1 MYARLIAKHPDQPSG
16 VYFDYL
22 DVYRVARAT
31 FSGNHLL
38 GFELDDAWDEPQ
50 SFRPNR
56 SERARERWLDED
68 ERDSRRADPRQHE
81 R

>member
-16 VYFDYL
+16 VHFNYL

-38 GFELDDAWDEPQ
+38 DLKLEDPVAITKKDISLRGIIR
-50 SFRPNR
+50 SFI
-56 SERARERWLDED
+56 LYKLFKL
-68 ERDSRRADPRQHE
+68 
-81 R
+81 